1 MQLSPQQ
8 NWVVLSQQ
16 CVPPQQTSG
25 AEHGALKSGHGTLD
39 FVAALARVT
48 KPCGPVTDARSAPP
62 ATAPLR
68 RSTARRVKMPSD
80 RPRAAS
86 SSQ

>member
-1 MQLSPQQ
+1 MQLPPQQ

-25 AEHGALKSGHGTLD
+25 AEHGALTSGQGTLD
-39 FVAALARVT
+39 GVALARVT
-48 KPCGPVTDARSAPP
+48 KPSGAVTDARSAPP
-62 ATAPLR
+62 ATAPPR
-68 RSTARRVKMPSD
+68 RSTARRVTRPSD

-86 SSQ
+86 SNQ